1 MSADKKSA
9 NKVQEKQN
17 IIFEYALLFIFAVF
31 VILLSTTKLNGEDDL
46 YWHMATGKFILA
58 NKYVPDTD
66 VFGFVTS
73 GMPWIPFEWL
83 WDITAYLIFGFGNF
97 TGLYIFTY
105 ILVILIFYL
114 LYSVLKKFRIN
125 TAAAVLFLFVVA
137 LGIKYRI
144 GIKPQMFTYLFF
156 VLVLKLIADYKY
168 FSANIKRLYFI
179 PAIFLIWAN
188 VHMGVIAGILL
199 WGIFFVSELWTFKNK
214 NKINPDNFSV
224 PTTKSLYT
232 ESIVTVLS
240 VIAMM
245 INPSNI
251 KTYLYSF
258 SHTQMK
264 MIDYIY
270 EWFSPFHPNYS
281 GKLFIIVYII
291 FLLGFISVLYYSVK
305 RKDYFSLI
313 LVPVFIIY
321 SIRAVRFTTD
331 YILISAIFI
340 VVSLNFILTVKNYS
354 FNFTKYNKPLIYI
367 TGLVLLVSII
377 ITPDNKIFRIIG
389 FNSAFGTGLYEETYP
404 VNMYNFIRE
413 NKIAEIGKRPF
424 QTLDNGGFFIWNF
437 SGSKNFIDS
446 RNLNDSIYFT
456 QIKIRDKKPGYID
469 AIRAYKFDYF
479 MIFNP
484 IMITNNKSLESSVI
498 SYLCS
503 GNEEWST
510 VYWDDKSLLSVK
522 NNEEFKDIV
531 SKFGY
536 KYFTPY
542 NLYYRKDVIEKAL
555 KEDKETLMKELQR
568 RQNEEPNSFYINNF
582 MQIYGKQIN

>member
-66 VFGFVTS
+66 VFGFVTE

-83 WDITAYLIFGFGNF
+83 WDITAYLIFSFGNF
-97 TGLYIFTY
+97 IGLYIFTY

-125 TAAAVLFLFVVA
+125 TATAVLFLFVIA

-156 VLVLKLIADYKY
+156 VLVLKLITDYKY
-168 FSANIKRLYFI
+168 FSSNIKRLYII
-179 PAIFLIWAN
+179 PVIFLIWAN

-199 WGIFFVSELWTFKNK
+199 WGIFFISELWTFKNK
-214 NKINPDNFSV
+214 NKINPDNFLV
-224 PTTKSLYT
+224 PTAKSLYT
-232 ESIVTVLS
+232 ETIVTVLA
-240 VIAMM
+240 VIAMI
-245 INPSNI
+245 INPGNI

-270 EWFSPFHPNYS
+270 EWFSPFHQNYS
-281 GKLFIIVYII
+281 GKLFIIIYII
-291 FLLGFISVLYYSVK
+291 FLAGFIPVLYYSFK

-340 VVSLNFILTVKNYS
+340 IISLNFILTAKNYS
-354 FNFTKYNKPLIYI
+354 FNFIKYNKPLIYI
-367 TGLVLLVSII
+367 TGLILLVSII

-413 NKIAEIGKRPF
+413 NKINETGKNPF

-437 SGSKNFIDS
+437 PGSKNFIDS

-484 IMITNNKSLESSVI
+484 IMITNNKLLESSVI

-503 GNEEWST
+503 NEEWST

-522 NNEEFKDIV
+522 NIEEFKDVIL
-531 SKFGY
+531 KFGY

-542 NLYYRKDVIEKAL
+542 NLYYRKDIIEKAL